1 MASKTSAKVPFMLL
15 SKEELLALQDIPNK
29 DVVRDGINFLRAN
42 FTPTLVNFVSLAL
55 LAYWKKSVPIDDK
68 EVLKDLTE
76 RLVEDDSVKIKLQEL
91 LGNCFHEITVFA
103 DKWSSK
109 ELLSV
114 IVRDFSWYAKNEGKR
129 SGLLITPQ
137 PFAYLARELLRI
149 GKGETVLDYCSG
161 TAEFILNAYLHTE
174 AAKYY
179 GTEISTEA
187 VIISKIRALFLGDV
201 VSIRQGNSVT
211 AEINADKVFADPPFA
226 MKEDSSIEKWH
237 PQEDDLA
244 LAYENI
250 PRTRRMDWAFVLS
263 ALAKQKDGGRTVILT
278 YDGLLFRSSKG
289 EQEMRRRIV
298 ESGCLET
305 VIALPQGIL
314 PMTNILCDLLV
325 FSHGNTGVRM
335 VDARD
340 CRVKER
346 FTSEMTQ
353 ENMDEV
359 LRRVSEVTDYS
370 RTVSHEEIA
379 GRDYALSPID
389 YMSSAQIQIENGV
402 ALGELLISLER
413 GQLTPAAKLEKL
425 STKEET
431 EFQYLM
437 LKDIEDDAIR
447 TPLPYLTD
455 IPEAWDK
462 YCVTAGSLVI
472 SRSAPIK
479 IAIIPDL
486 KGQKVLANGNMYFM
500 KLDENRVNP
509 IYVLCCLK
517 SRDGIKQIEF
527 LSKGSSITTL
537 SIKELQKILIPMI
550 PMEEQVRVAEK
561 YTSLRRHLA
570 SLKRQE
576 RELEGKISSLIEEV
590 N

>member
-1 MASKTSAKVPFMLL
+1 MASKTSATVPFMLF

-29 DVVRDGINFLRAN
+29 DVARDGINFLRAN

-55 LAYWKKSVPIDDK
+55 LAYWKKSVPTDDK

-114 IVRDFSWYAKNEGKR
+114 IVRDFSWYAKNEGKC

-137 PFAYLARELLRI
+137 PFAYIARELLQI

-161 TAEFILNAYLHTE
+161 TANFILNAYLHTE

-187 VIISKIRALFLGDV
+187 AIVSKIRALFLGDAL
-201 VSIRQGNSVT
+201 SIRQGNSVT

-226 MKEDSSIEKWH
+226 MKDDSGIEKWR
-237 PQEDDLA
+237 PQDVDLV

-250 PRTRRMDWAFVLS
+250 PRTRRMDWTFVLS

-289 EQEMRRRIV
+289 EREMRRRLV
-298 ESGCLET
+298 ESGRLEA

-314 PMTNILCDLLV
+314 PTTNILCDLLV

-353 ENMDEV
+353 ENLDEV
-359 LRRVSEVTDYS
+359 LRRVSEVTDYG

-379 GRDYALSPID
+379 GRDYALSPVD
-389 YMSSAQIQIENGV
+389 YMAFAQIQVENGV
-402 ALGELLISLER
+402 ALGDLLISLER
-413 GQLTPAAKLEKL
+413 GQLTPAAKLEEL

-455 IPEAWDK
+455 IPEAWEK
-462 YCVTAGSLVI
+462 YCVPTGSLVI

-479 IAIIPDL
+479 VAIIPDL
-486 KGQKVLANGNMYFM
+486 KGKKVLANGNMYFM

-509 IYVLCCLK
+509 IFVLCYLK
-517 SRDGIKQIEF
+517 SRDGIKQIKF
-527 LSKGSSITTL
+527 LSKGSSITTI
-537 SIKELQKILIPMI
+537 SIKDLQKLLIPMI
-550 PMEEQVRVAEK
+550 PIEEQEEIAEK

-576 RELEGKISSLIEEV
+576 CELEGKIASLIEEAI
-590 N
+590 